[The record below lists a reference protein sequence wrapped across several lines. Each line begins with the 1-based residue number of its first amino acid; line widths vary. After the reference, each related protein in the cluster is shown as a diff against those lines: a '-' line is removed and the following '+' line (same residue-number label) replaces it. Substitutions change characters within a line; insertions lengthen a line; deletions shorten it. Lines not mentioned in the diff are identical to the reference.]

1 MVLSNRKLK
10 QQLRE
15 KIADSLL
22 TFEIVKSDPS
32 NDGSANPDPN
42 SQPQSLRALLGSAT
56 PKPSLSKRAKRRK
69 IAALRGPAASG
80 SGGNFEEN
88 EGEEIRA
95 EELGVEKEKSGALG
109 SAGNGDLKKD
119 IGSESLGKK
128 KKKKEKSGDLGAEGN
143 GDLEEEKSEIGS
155 ESLGKKKRKR
165 DEEEKSGDLS
175 SEENGGVKEAKK
187 PKKKKP
193 KWKKKKEAKSEEEKG
208 FEVVREDKK
217 GFEVVR
223 EEEGVNETNMETER
237 QANGEVATK
246 VYVGGIPYY
255 STEDDIRSY
264 FESCGSITEIDCMKF
279 PDSGKFKGIAI
290 ISFRT
295 EAAAKRAL
303 ALDGADMGGLFLK
316 IQPYKTTRV
325 NKVVNKVSD
334 FAPKIVEGYNRI
346 YVGNLSWD
354 ITEDELRKLFSDC
367 KISSI
372 NFGMDKETGEFRGYA
387 HVEFSDSLSLTMA
400 LKLDQKIVLGRP
412 VKISCAVPLRKP
424 GIHPKSVSTTTGTLS
439 EAVAITASAGADNA
453 GLSAISGK
461 LKRRTCYECGEKG
474 HVSSLCPMK
483 QPVNV
488 IDTNASYT
496 KPVTSTSML
505 LESVTTSTEAANTEL
520 SSVSGK
526 IKRRTC
532 YECGEKGHVSTACPK
547 KQSAGA
553 IIDTNATPMMPV
565 HTITSP
571 VWESVAITPSTGV
584 DDTGL
589 SSISGK
595 IKRRTCYECGEKGHV
610 STACPNKQYAQP
622 IVTTA
627 SHMKPVPT
635 TPTPLLESAATTTST
650 EPDNAGLSSISGKIK
665 RRTCYE
671 CGEKGHISSACP
683 KKQSVDNN
691 AS

>member
-32 NDGSANPDPN
+32 NDGSANPDPS

-69 IAALRGPAASG
+69 IAALRGPAEVAGSG
-80 SGGNFEEN
+80 SGGNSEEN
-88 EGEEIRA
+88 QGEEEQKKEIRA
-95 EELGVEKEKSGALG
+95 EELGDARKRDEDKT
-109 SAGNGDLKKD
+109 GDLKKQ
-119 IGSESLGKK
+119 IGSESFGVQKKQKSEALGN
-128 KKKKEKSGDLGAEGN
+128 E
-143 GDLEEEKSEIGS
+143 DLEEEKKEIGS
-155 ESLGKKKRKR
+155 ESLGAEKKKRRKR
-165 DEEEKSGDLS
+165 DEEEVSGPLS
-175 SEENGGVKEAKK
+175 SEESGDVKEAKK
-187 PKKKKP
+187 PKKRKP
-193 KWKKKKEAKSEEEKG
+193 KWKKKKEAKSEEEK
-208 FEVVREDKK
+208 K
-217 GFEVVR
+217 GDELVS
-223 EEEGVNETNMETER
+223 EEQNVNETNKDTER

-316 IQPYKTTRV
+316 IQPYKATRV
-325 NKVVNKVSD
+325 TKVSD
-334 FAPKIVEGYNRI
+334 FSPKIVEGYNRI

-354 ITEDELRKLFSDC
+354 ITEEDLRKLFSDC
-367 KISSI
+367 KISAI

-400 LKLDQKIVLGRP
+400 LKLDQKVVLGRP
-412 VKISCAVPLRKP
+412 VKISCAVPLRKA
-424 GIHPKSVSTTTGTLS
+424 GIHPKSVSTTT
-439 EAVAITASAGADNA
+439 SAGADDA
-453 GLSAISGK
+453 GLSSGK
-461 LKRRTCYECGEKG
+461 LKRRTCYECSEKG
-474 HVSSLCPMK
+474 HVSSACPKK
-483 QPVNV
+483 QVANV
-488 IDTNASYT
+488 IDTNATYT
-496 KPVTSTSML
+496 KPVIATSTL
-505 LESVTTSTEAANTEL
+505 LESLPTSTEAANTEL

-532 YECGEKGHVSTACPK
+532 YECSEKGHVSKACPK

-553 IIDTNATPMMPV
+553 IIDTSATATTPV

-571 VWESVAITPSTGV
+571 VLEFVATTPSTGV
-584 DDTGL
+584 DNTGL

-595 IKRRTCYECGEKGHV
+595 IKRRTCYQCGEKGHV
-610 STACPNKQYAQP
+610 STACPNKQSAHP
-622 IVTTA
+622 IETTET
-627 SHMKPVPT
+627 KPVPT

-671 CGEKGHISSACP
+671 CGEKGHISSACT
-683 KKQSVDNN
+683 KKQSADNN

>member
-15 KIADSLL
+15 KISDSLL

-32 NDGSANPDPN
+32 SNDGSANPDPN
-42 SQPQSLRALLGSAT
+42 PQQPQSLRALLGSAT

-69 IAALRGPAASG
+69 LAALRGPAASG
-80 SGGNFEEN
+80 GGDLGEN
-88 EGEEIRA
+88 D
-95 EELGVEKEKSGALG
+95 GVEKTEALG
-109 SAGNGDLKKD
+109 LEGNGILKKEN
-119 IGSESLGKK
+119 GSES
-128 KKKKEKSGDLGAEGN
+128 KKKKEKKE
-143 GDLEEEKSEIGS
+143 
-155 ESLGKKKRKR
+155 KKRKR
-165 DEEEKSGDLS
+165 DEEEKSGDLGLEGNGDLEIGDESLGKEKKRKIDEEEKSEDLS
-175 SEENGGVKEAKK
+175 SEGNGVGVKEEGKK

-193 KWKKKKEAKSEEEKG
+193 KWKKKKEVKSEEEKG
-208 FEVVREDKK
+208 FEVVREEQSVNQTDK
-217 GFEVVR
+217 
-223 EEEGVNETNMETER
+223 ETER
-237 QANGEVATK
+237 QENGEVATK

-255 STEDDIRSY
+255 STEDDIRS
-264 FESCGSITEIDCMKF
+264 FLESCGSITEVDCMRF
-279 PDSGKFKGIAI
+279 LDSGKFKGIAI

-316 IQPYKTTRV
+316 ILPYKSTRV

-400 LKLDQKIVLGRP
+400 LKLDQKVVLGRP
-412 VKISCAVPLRKP
+412 VKISCAVPLRKS
-424 GIHPKSVSTTTGTLS
+424 GIHPKSVSTSTGTLS
-439 EAVAITASAGADNA
+439 EAVATTASAGADND

-474 HVSSLCPMK
+474 HVSSLCPLK
-483 QPVNV
+483 RQVNTV
-488 IDTNASYT
+488 NATDTNASYT
-496 KPVTSTSML
+496 KPVMTTGML
-505 LESVTTSTEAANTEL
+505 LESVTKTTEAANTEL

-526 IKRRTC
+526 TKRRTC
-532 YECGEKGHVSTACPK
+532 YECGEKGHVSTACPQ

-553 IIDTNATPMMPV
+553 VTDSNATPTTPV

-571 VWESVAITPSTGV
+571 VLEPIAIPSSTGV
-584 DDTGL
+584 DNTGL
-589 SSISGK
+589 NSISGK

-610 STACPNKQYAQP
+610 STACPNKQYAHP
-622 IVTTA
+622 IETTA
-627 SHMKPVPT
+627 SHTKQVLT
-635 TPTPLLESAATTTST
+635 TPTPLLESASTTTGT
-650 EPDNAGLSSISGKIK
+650 EPDNAGLSSMSGKIK